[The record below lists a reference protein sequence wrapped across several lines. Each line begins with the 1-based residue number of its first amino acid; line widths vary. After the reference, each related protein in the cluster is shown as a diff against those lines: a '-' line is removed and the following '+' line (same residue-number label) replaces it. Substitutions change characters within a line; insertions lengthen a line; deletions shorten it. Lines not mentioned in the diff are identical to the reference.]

1 MTETPNTQ
9 KDILLRSRKS
19 IRALKKIV
27 TDNKAALYQSRAI
40 IEENRMMILSNYTA
54 NFMGNR
60 QLINQNTDDVF
71 SASETMLD
79 ALDPQTESESVAVEI
94 FNQRASLDF
103 LSHRSSLTSSVIQ
116 ISEEMAAVNARLI
129 SINREIMETNNSII
143 AFNKKQIERN
153 KGYSNNESV
162 LHAATDEMNERLI
175 DENNQKIEEI
185 NISATHNSEEI
196 ANLLHS
202 SMENRSRLISNKDEI
217 SAARTSILEN
227 RKLILEST

>member
-116 ISEEMAAVNARLI
+116 ISDQMAEVNARLI

-162 LHAATDEMNERLI
+162 LQAATDEMNERLI

-185 NISATHNSEEI
+185 NISATRNSEEI

-217 SAARTSILEN
+217 SAARNSILEN
-227 RKLILEST
+227 RELILKST

>member
-116 ISEEMAAVNARLI
+116 ISEQMAEVNARLI

-162 LHAATDEMNERLI
+162 LQAATDEMNERLI

-185 NISATHNSEEI
+185 NISATRNSEEI

-217 SAARTSILEN
+217 SAARNSILEN
-227 RKLILEST
+227 RELILKST

>member
-19 IRALKKIV
+19 IAALKKIV

-79 ALDPQTESESVAVEI
+79 ALDPKTESESVAVEI
-94 FNQRASLDF
+94 FNQSASLDF

-116 ISEEMAAVNARLI
+116 ISEEMAEVNARLI
-129 SINREIMETNNSII
+129 SINRKIMETNNSII

-153 KGYSNNESV
+153 KGYSNDESV
-162 LHAATDEMNERLI
+162 LQAATDEMNERLI
-175 DENNQKIEEI
+175 DENNQRIEEI
-185 NISATHNSEEI
+185 NISATQNSEEI

-202 SMENRSRLISNKDEI
+202 SMENRSDLISNKDEI

>member
-27 TDNKAALYQSRAI
+27 TDNKASLYQSRAI

-94 FNQRASLDF
+94 FNQSASLDF

-116 ISEEMAAVNARLI
+116 ISEQMAEVNARLI

-162 LHAATDEMNERLI
+162 LQAATDEMNERLI

-217 SAARTSILEN
+217 SAARNSILEN
-227 RKLILEST
+227 RELILKST

>member
-94 FNQRASLDF
+94 FNQRTSLDF

-116 ISEEMAAVNARLI
+116 ISEQMAEVNARLI

-162 LHAATDEMNERLI
+162 LPAVTDEMNERLI

-185 NISATHNSEEI
+185 NISATRNSEEI

-217 SAARTSILEN
+217 SVARNSILEN
-227 RKLILEST
+227 RELILKST

>member
-27 TDNKAALYQSRAI
+27 TDNKASLYQSRAI

-116 ISEEMAAVNARLI
+116 ISEQMAEVNARLI

-162 LHAATDEMNERLI
+162 LQAATDEMNERLI

-185 NISATHNSEEI
+185 NISATRNSEEI

-217 SAARTSILEN
+217 SAARNSILEN
-227 RKLILEST
+227 RELILKST

>member
-129 SINREIMETNNSII
+129 SINRKIMETNNSII

-162 LHAATDEMNERLI
+162 LQAATDEMNERLI

-217 SAARTSILEN
+217 SAARNSILEN
-227 RKLILEST
+227 RELILKST

>member
-116 ISEEMAAVNARLI
+116 ISEQMAEVNARLI

-162 LHAATDEMNERLI
+162 LQAATDEMNERLI

-185 NISATHNSEEI
+185 NISATRNSEEI

-202 SMENRSRLISNKDEI
+202 SMENRSDLISNKDEI
-217 SAARTSILEN
+217 SAARNSILEN
-227 RKLILEST
+227 RELILKST

>member
-71 SASETMLD
+71 SSSETMLD

-94 FNQRASLDF
+94 FNQSASLDF
-103 LSHRSSLTSSVIQ
+103 LSHRSSLTNSVIQ
-116 ISEEMAAVNARLI
+116 ISEQMAEVNARLI

-185 NISATHNSEEI
+185 NISATRNSEEI

-217 SAARTSILEN
+217 SAARNSILEN
-227 RKLILEST
+227 RELILKST

>member
-94 FNQRASLDF
+94 FNQSASLDF

-116 ISEEMAAVNARLI
+116 ISEQMAEVNARLI

-217 SAARTSILEN
+217 SVARNSILEN
-227 RKLILEST
+227 RELILKST

>member
-27 TDNKAALYQSRAI
+27 TDNKASLYQSRAI

-94 FNQRASLDF
+94 FNQSASLDF

-116 ISEEMAAVNARLI
+116 ISEQMAEVNARLI

-162 LHAATDEMNERLI
+162 LQAATDEMNKRLI

-217 SAARTSILEN
+217 SAARNSILEN
-227 RKLILEST
+227 RELILKST

>member
-27 TDNKAALYQSRAI
+27 TDNKASLYQSRAI

-129 SINREIMETNNSII
+129 SINRKIMETNNSII

-162 LHAATDEMNERLI
+162 LQAATDEMNKRLI

-202 SMENRSRLISNKDEI
+202 SMENRNRLISNKDEI
-217 SAARTSILEN
+217 SAARNSILEN
-227 RKLILEST
+227 RELILKST

>member
-27 TDNKAALYQSRAI
+27 TDNKASLYQSRAI

-94 FNQRASLDF
+94 FNQSASLDF

-116 ISEEMAAVNARLI
+116 ISEQMAEVNARLI

-217 SAARTSILEN
+217 SAARNSILEN
-227 RKLILEST
+227 RELILKST

>member
-94 FNQRASLDF
+94 FNQSASLDF

-116 ISEEMAAVNARLI
+116 ISEQMAEVNARLI

-185 NISATHNSEEI
+185 NISATRNSEEI

-217 SAARTSILEN
+217 SAARNSILEN
-227 RKLILEST
+227 RELILKST

>member
-94 FNQRASLDF
+94 FNQSASLDF

-116 ISEEMAAVNARLI
+116 ISEEMAEVNARLI
-129 SINREIMETNNSII
+129 SINRKIMETNNSII

-153 KGYSNNESV
+153 KGYSNDESV
-162 LHAATDEMNERLI
+162 LQAATDEMNERRI
-175 DENNQKIEEI
+175 DENNQRIEEI
-185 NISATHNSEEI
+185 NISATQNSEEI

-202 SMENRSRLISNKDEI
+202 SMENRSDLISNKDEI

-227 RKLILEST
+227 RKLILESM

>member
-94 FNQRASLDF
+94 FNQRTSLDF

-116 ISEEMAAVNARLI
+116 ISEQMAEVNARLI
-129 SINREIMETNNSII
+129 SINRKIMETNNSII

-185 NISATHNSEEI
+185 NISATRNSEEI

-202 SMENRSRLISNKDEI
+202 SMENRNRLISNKDEI
-217 SAARTSILEN
+217 STARNSILEN
-227 RKLILEST
+227 RELILKST

>member
-116 ISEEMAAVNARLI
+116 ISEQMAEVNARLI

-162 LHAATDEMNERLI
+162 LQAATDEMNERLI

-227 RKLILEST
+227 RELILKST